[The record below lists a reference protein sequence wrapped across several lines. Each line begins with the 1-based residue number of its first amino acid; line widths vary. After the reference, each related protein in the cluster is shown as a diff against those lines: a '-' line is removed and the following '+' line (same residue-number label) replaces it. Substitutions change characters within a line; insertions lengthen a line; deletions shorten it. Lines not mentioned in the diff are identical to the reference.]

1 MGEKG
6 MEEIGSHGFLAI
18 HNSMTFFNV
27 NYVGQVVDQLVD
39 MAIGVCIMLATLQ
52 ATPHSF
58 KNLTNF

>member
-27 NYVGQVVDQLVD
+27 NYVG
-39 MAIGVCIMLATLQ
+39 
-52 ATPHSF
+52 
-58 KNLTNF
+58 

>member
-6 MEEIGSHGFLAI
+6 MEEKVFMVFCGSLSI

-39 MAIGVCIMLATLQ
+39 MAIGACIMLATM
-52 ATPHSF
+52 
-58 KNLTNF
+58 

>member
-6 MEEIGSHGFLAI
+6 MEEKVFMVFCGSRSI

-39 MAIGVCIMLATLQ
+39 MAIGACIMLATM
-52 ATPHSF
+52 
-58 KNLTNF
+58 